1 MQAPTSTPSP
11 ARRTTAS
18 TLLAQFLP
26 SATIAHKMDLK
37 AKTPSPNAQK
47 ANPDEQSNLAS
58 SKPSPLPSS
67 NSKIDLHTNKT
78 KEETEVQQSEQK
90 MADSNDD
97 VIEYASPSRRQLRER
112 RPNKS
117 LKALENAEV
126 GRRRS
131 RTTQREARTSSSTS
145 TPKVSKRVEIR
156 QDITNNTAAL
166 RTAFF
171 IEKKDLLLPLL
182 PANNH
187 VRKLIEKHGRLS
199 NAELSK
205 LHKVTPYEEIEEAPR
220 GILATMKP
228 YQLSGLSFLVYLHRN
243 VRSFSR
249 L

>member
-1 MQAPTSTPSP
+1 
-11 ARRTTAS
+11 
-18 TLLAQFLP
+18 
-26 SATIAHKMDLK
+26 MDLK
-37 AKTPSPNAQK
+37 AKTLSPNAQK
-47 ANPDEQSNLAS
+47 ANPDAQSELAS
-58 SKPSPLPSS
+58 SKPSSLPSPS
-67 NSKIDLHTNKT
+67 HSTFDLPTDNT
-78 KEETEVQQSEQK
+78 KEETEDQQNENK

-97 VIEYASPSRRQLRER
+97 ITEYATPSRRQLRER

-117 LKALENAEV
+117 LKALENAEI

-131 RTTQREARTSSSTS
+131 RTTQREGRTSSSTS

-171 IEKKDLLLPLL
+171 IEKKYLLLPLL

-199 NAELSK
+199 EAERSK

-220 GILATMKP
+220 GILAQMKP

-243 VRSFSR
+243 VSFVLSPLNSR
-249 L
+249 N